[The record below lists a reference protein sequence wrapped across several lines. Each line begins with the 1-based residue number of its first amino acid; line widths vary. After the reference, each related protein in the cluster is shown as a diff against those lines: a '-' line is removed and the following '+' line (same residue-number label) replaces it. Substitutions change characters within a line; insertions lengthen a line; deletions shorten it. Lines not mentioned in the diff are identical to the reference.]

1 MGVDIISLRNI
12 MKKKKPE
19 FNKQSSHKKKRLAKK
34 WRKPRGSDSK
44 IKVGCKGYPRKI
56 KIGFKGPAEARG
68 FSRAGLK
75 IVLVKNVNDLKDVD
89 KNKDIVCL
97 SKVGQKKKAD
107 IVKECLKLG
116 LNILN
121 LKDPSKFLSNVEEGL
136 KKREEDRK
144 KEEDAKAKKASEKKD
159 KKTDAEKKKGIE
171 AKIDEESNKEG
182 GEEKD
187 EKKKEKDKLLT
198 KREL

>member
-1 MGVDIISLRNI
+1 

-34 WRKPRGSDSK
+34 WRRPRGSDSK
-44 IKVGCKGYPRKI
+44 IKVGRKGYPRKI

-68 FSRAGLK
+68 LSRVGLK
-75 IVLVKNVNDLKDVD
+75 MVLVKNVNGLKDVD

-97 SKVGQKKKAD
+97 SNIGQKKKAD

-116 LNILN
+116 LNIIN
-121 LKDPSKFLSNVEEGL
+121 LKDPPKFLSNLEDGL
-136 KKREEDRK
+136 KKRKEDKKK
-144 KEEDAKAKKASEKKD
+144 KEDSKAKKTSEKKD
-159 KKTDAEKKKGIE
+159 KKTDAEKKEGIE

-182 GEEKD
+182 VEEKD
-187 EKKKEKDKLLT
+187 KKKKEKDKLLI